1 MNTRRV
7 FSMAAL
13 GTAAGGPLVRTGLA
27 QPAGQQPSV
36 TDSWWDRSTPRGRI
50 GTNTRS
56 DPSDHGALALELVA
70 PLRDVGLTMT
80 DQPSLY
86 YLLSGRV
93 TQPVRLAVST
103 PGRSRPVAD
112 LELPRARPAGLGII
126 RLRDHGVRLSPNLVH
141 VWSVELE
148 LDPDNPS
155 QDVVG
160 SAPIQYRPAEPTLE
174 RAVREAPL
182 ERRHAV
188 LAQAGYWYDAV
199 ELAQA
204 NRDRDGG
211 AALAGLF
218 VREELRMLAASR
230 PGPSSAR

>member
-1 MNTRRV
+1 MNTRRA
-7 FSMAAL
+7 FSMAAV
-13 GTAAGGPLVRTGLA
+13 GIAAGGLLVQTGLA
-27 QPAGQQPSV
+27 QPAGQQPPGM
-36 TDSWWDRSTPRGRI
+36 DSLRDRSTPRGRI

-80 DQPSLY
+80 GQPSLY

-93 TQPVRLAVST
+93 TQPVRWAIST
-103 PGRSRPVAD
+103 PGQSRPLAY
-112 LELPRARPAGLGII
+112 LELPRTRPAGLGIV
-126 RLRDHGVRLSPNLVH
+126 RLRDHSVRLTSNLTH

-148 LDPDNPS
+148 LDPNNPS
-155 QDVVG
+155 RDLVA
-160 SAPIQYRPAEPTLE
+160 SAPIKYDPADPTLE
-174 RAVREAPL
+174 RAVREALP

-204 NRDRDGG
+204 TRDRDGG
-211 AALAGLF
+211 AALAELF
-218 VREELRMLAASR
+218 VREKLHLVADSR